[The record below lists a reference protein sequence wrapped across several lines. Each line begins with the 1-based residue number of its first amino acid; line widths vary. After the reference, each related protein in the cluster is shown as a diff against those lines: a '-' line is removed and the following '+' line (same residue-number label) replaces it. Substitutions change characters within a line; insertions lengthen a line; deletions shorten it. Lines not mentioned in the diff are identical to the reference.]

1 MYYNPDRIDSQL
13 LELKQ
18 RCIENPSY
26 KVPYEYLSIAAEW
39 KASVELGISYKTR
52 LTDLQRDF
60 EIFNRIDELHRYHLL
75 YLKDYYDSRERLL
88 ASFGAA
94 VFYLD
99 DTLSAYNKG
108 GDPRLLNELKE
119 KGIRIGTNFS
129 KNNVGVFVANIAQGS
144 PFETY
149 CRGGQENFLRIFSD
163 YICFARHVAI
173 PGRRFQSINL
183 IFLPTELYCQPVH
196 DSINFILETEDI
208 SAKADFIYPDIAK
221 RITFLERLS
230 RSANDILMLIDDKLN
245 VVFVNELFKNEFGKT
260 LLDQD
265 LEPLSRFMPEL
276 EADQT
281 VTNSQSRK
289 YTVTL
294 PLTNSHGIQ
303 APYTIY
309 AQHIAGCGHKL
320 CFVPNFPSEQGF
332 GSTKTRYSFASLIG
346 SSASFTESLEVAR
359 RAAQSLGNVLIIG
372 ESGTGKEL
380 IAQSVH
386 SASPRSSAPFIPVNC
401 SAIPK
406 ELINSELMGYE
417 EGAFTGARRG
427 GSPGKFELADGGT
440 IFLDEISE
448 MPVDMQSTLL
458 RIIED
463 RVINRIGSSKYSP
476 VDVRIIT
483 ATNKDL
489 WQCVQDGSFRLD
501 LYFRL
506 NVIRIELPP
515 LRERFGDIE
524 KLTRHLLAY
533 SSYKNRLP
541 IVKISQPVMEL
552 FEHYYW
558 PGNVRELKNTI
569 ERCVIMSSSDT
580 LTVDTLP
587 KDVLRQL
594 SAGDSVSNIAPLFAA
609 PSSAAAPVSVGDKI
623 KGYESRLI
631 SELMTQHSGNKS
643 LVAKA
648 LGISRSTLYK
658 RLSEMEQI

>member
-1 MYYNPDRIDSQL
+1 MYYNSNRNDNQL

-18 RCIENPSY
+18 RCIDNPSY
-26 KVPYEYLSIAAEW
+26 KVPYEHLAIAAEW
-39 KASVELGISYKTR
+39 KSSLTLGLSYKTR

-60 EIFNRIDELHRYHLL
+60 EIFNRIDELHRYHLV

-88 ASFGAA
+88 SSFGAA

-99 DTLSAYNKG
+99 ETLSAYNKG
-108 GDPRLLNELKE
+108 GDPRLLNKLKE

-129 KNNVGVFVANIAQGS
+129 KSNVGVFVANIAQTS

-149 CRGGQENFLRIFSD
+149 CRAGQENFLRIFSD

-173 PGRRFQSINL
+173 SGRRFRSINL
-183 IFLPTELYCQPVH
+183 IFLPKEVYCQPVH

-208 SAKADFIYPDIAK
+208 SAKADFIYPNIAK

-230 RSANDILMLIDDKLN
+230 RSANDILMLVDDNLD
-245 VVFVNELFKNEFGKT
+245 VVFVNELFKKEFGKT
-260 LLDQD
+260 LFEQN
-265 LEPLSRFMPEL
+265 LEPLERFMPEL
-276 EADQT
+276 ASNTT
-281 VTNSQSRK
+281 VTNSPSRK

-294 PLTNSHGIQ
+294 SLTNSHGVE
-303 APYTIY
+303 APYTVY

-320 CFVPNFPSEQGF
+320 CFVPNLPSEQGS
-332 GSTKTRYSFASLIG
+332 GSTKTRYSFGSLIG
-346 SSASFTESLEVAR
+346 SSVIFTESLEVAR
-359 RAAQSLGNVLIIG
+359 RASQSLGNVLIIG

-386 SASPRSSAPFIPVNC
+386 SASPRSNAPFIPVNC

-417 EGAFTGARRG
+417 EGAFTGAKRG
-427 GSPGKFELADGGT
+427 GKPGKFELAEGGT

-448 MPVDMQSTLL
+448 MPIDMQCTLL

-463 RVINRIGSSKYSP
+463 RVINRIGSGKYTP
-476 VDVRIIT
+476 VDVRIIA

-489 WQCVQDGSFRLD
+489 WQCVQDGTFRLD

-506 NVIRIELPP
+506 NVIRIELPA

-541 IVKISQPVMEL
+541 IVKISEPVMEL
-552 FEHYYW
+552 FERYFW

-569 ERCVIMSSSDT
+569 ERCVIMSNSDT

-594 SAGDSVSNIAPLFAA
+594 TADDALYSRPSVTTPI
-609 PSSAAAPVSVGDKI
+609 SAAMPSNEKDKL

-631 SELMTQHSGNKS
+631 SDLMTKHNGNKS

-648 LGISRSTLYK
+648 MGISRSTLYK
-658 RLSEMEQI
+658 RLSEIEAE